1 MCAAAGESENAGPS
15 NERTEGGPSSEYGP
29 ETFTP
34 QTTRQPH
41 RMPPAL
47 PLIIRAESSRAKSL
61 RAESLRP
68 EPPWRL
74 PGQPGAFT
82 DDVAMAEPRGRPP
95 LEIHNVVTLPPPPA
109 RPVRMSGAKGWFIG
123 VALIAG
129 GVGGYMGAYA
139 PRASAPERSSSL
151 AEPERAILATAQAP
165 ARETAWDRAPVPRM
179 TVDAVPVLRADE
191 PAPLTISYAD
201 AGSNVSVVIA
211 GLAPGSTLGVG
222 TPAAANAWRLASTDL
237 ERAAIRPPRG
247 FVGLMNLTLELRLA
261 DDTVVDRW
269 GLQLEWSGASAPAP
283 AVSAVSPVPA
293 ASAGSSQRHLEAS
306 DIALLMTRG
315 AELVE
320 NGNIGAAR
328 LMFQPAAEAGEA
340 KAALALAQTY
350 DPLVLEKMGAKGI
363 TPDVALAQRWYEK
376 AKTLGATA
384 APESLARLTR

>member
-15 NERTEGGPSSEYGP
+15 NEGTDGGPSSEYGP
-29 ETFTP
+29 ATFTP

-47 PLIIRAESSRAKSL
+47 PLLIRAEASRAETL
-61 RAESLRP
+61 RSESLRS

-82 DDVAMAEPRGRPP
+82 DDGAMAEPRGRLS
-95 LEIHNVVTLPPPPA
+95 LETHNVVPLPPPPA
-109 RPVRMSGAKGWFIG
+109 RPVRTSGAKGWFIG

-139 PRASAPERSSSL
+139 PRVSAPERSSSL
-151 AEPERAILATAQAP
+151 AEPERAILATAQA
-165 ARETAWDRAPVPRM
+165 AAWDRAPVPRM

-201 AGSNVSVVIA
+201 AGSNVSVVIG

-222 TPAAANAWRLASTDL
+222 TPAAPNAWRLASTDL

-269 GLQLEWSGASAPAP
+269 GLQLEWSGESAPAP
-283 AVSAVSPVPA
+283 AAPA
-293 ASAGSSQRHLEAS
+293 ASAGSSQRHLDSS
-306 DIALLMTRG
+306 DIALLMKRG
-315 AELVE
+315 AELVG

-340 KAALALAQTY
+340 KAALALAETY

>member
-1 MCAAAGESENAGPS
+1 MCAAAGESENGGPS

-29 ETFTP
+29 ATFTP
-34 QTTRQPH
+34 QTTRQLH

-47 PLIIRAESSRAKSL
+47 PLLIRAESSRAKSL

-82 DDVAMAEPRGRPP
+82 EDVAMAEPRGRLP
-95 LEIHNVVTLPPPPA
+95 LEIHNVVALPPPA
-109 RPVRMSGAKGWFIG
+109 RPVRTSGAKVWFLG

-129 GVGGYMGAYA
+129 GVGGYMGTYA
-139 PRASAPERSSSL
+139 LRVSAPERSSSL
-151 AEPERAILATAQAP
+151 AEEPERAILATAQAA

-201 AGSNVSVVIA
+201 AGSNVSVVIG

-222 TPAAANAWRLASTDL
+222 TPAASNAWRLASTDL
-237 ERAAIRPPRG
+237 ERAVIRPPRG

-269 GLQLEWSGASAPAP
+269 GLQLEWSGESAPAP
-283 AVSAVSPVPA
+283 AAPA
-293 ASAGSSQRHLEAS
+293 ASAGSSQRHLDSS
-306 DIALLMTRG
+306 DIALLMKRG
-315 AELVE
+315 AELVG

-340 KAALALAQTY
+340 KAALALAETY

-376 AKTLGATA
+376 AKTLGAIA

>member
-1 MCAAAGESENAGPS
+1 MCAVAGESENGGPS

-29 ETFTP
+29 ATFTP
-34 QTTRQPH
+34 QTTRQLH

-47 PLIIRAESSRAKSL
+47 PLLIRAESSRAETL
-61 RAESLRP
+61 RSESLRS

-74 PGQPGAFT
+74 PGQPGAFA
-82 DDVAMAEPRGRPP
+82 DDVPMAEPRGRLP
-95 LEIHNVVTLPPPPA
+95 LETHNVVALPPPPA

-139 PRASAPERSSSL
+139 PRVSAPERSSSL
-151 AEPERAILATAQAP
+151 AEPERAILATAQAA

-201 AGSNVSVVIA
+201 AGSNVSVVIG

-222 TPAAANAWRLASTDL
+222 TPVAPNAWRLASTDL
-237 ERAAIRPPRG
+237 ERAVIRPPRG

-269 GLQLEWSGASAPAP
+269 GLQLEWSGESAPAP
-283 AVSAVSPVPA
+283 AAPA
-293 ASAGSSQRHLEAS
+293 ASAGSSQRHLDSS
-306 DIALLMTRG
+306 DIALLMKRG
-315 AELVE
+315 AELVA

-328 LMFQPAAEAGEA
+328 LMFQPVAEAGEA
-340 KAALALAQTY
+340 KAALALAETY

>member
-47 PLIIRAESSRAKSL
+47 PLLIRAESSRAKSL

-82 DDVAMAEPRGRPP
+82 EDVAMAEPRGRLP
-95 LEIHNVVTLPPPPA
+95 LEIHNVVALPPPA
-109 RPVRMSGAKGWFIG
+109 RPVRTSGAKVWFLG

-129 GVGGYMGAYA
+129 GVGGYMGTYA
-139 PRASAPERSSSL
+139 LRVSAPERSSSL
-151 AEPERAILATAQAP
+151 AEEPERAILATAQAA

-201 AGSNVSVVIA
+201 AGSNVSVVIN

-222 TPAAANAWRLASTDL
+222 TPAAPDAWRLASTDL
-237 ERAAIRPPRG
+237 ERAVIKPPRG

-269 GLQLEWSGASAPAP
+269 GLQLAWSAASAPAAAAP
-283 AVSAVSPVPA
+283 AASAASA
-293 ASAGSSQRHLEAS
+293 ASAGSSQRHLDSS

-315 AELVE
+315 AELVA

-340 KAALALAQTY
+340 KAALALAETY